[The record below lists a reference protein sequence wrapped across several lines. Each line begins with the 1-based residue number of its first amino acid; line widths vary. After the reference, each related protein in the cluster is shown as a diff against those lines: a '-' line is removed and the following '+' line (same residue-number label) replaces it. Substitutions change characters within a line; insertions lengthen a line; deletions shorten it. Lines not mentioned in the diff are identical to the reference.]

1 MRTLE
6 TKRLL
11 LRAWRIEDAEA
22 MFSYAKGEKVGPR
35 AGWKPHENVAESES
49 IIRMFIEEDETW
61 AIVRKE
67 EDRPIGSVG
76 LHKTKEENVRELGY
90 VLSEE
95 YWGRGI
101 MPEAA
106 EAALR
111 FAFEEMNLSKV
122 TVGHF
127 PFNMQSKRVIEKLGF
142 SYTGYFEKAF
152 ERFDGVKMD
161 EYRYEMTKEA
171 FELRGR

>member
-61 AIVRKE
+61 ALVLRE
-67 EDRPIGSVG
+67 EVRPIGSVG
-76 LHKTKEENVRELGY
+76 LHKTREENVRELGY

-106 EAALR
+106 EAVLR
-111 FAFEEMNLSKV
+111 FAFKELGLSKV

-152 ERFDGVKMD
+152 ERFAGVKMD

-171 FELRGR
+171 FELRG

>member
-6 TKRLL
+6 TKRLI
-11 LRAWRIEDAEA
+11 LRAWRLEDAEA
-22 MFSYAKGEKVGPR
+22 MFSYAKGETVGPR

-61 AIVRKE
+61 AVVLKE
-67 EDRPIGSVG
+67 EGCPIGSVG

-90 VLSEE
+90 VLAEE
-95 YWGRGI
+95 YWGRGV

-106 EAALR
+106 EAVLR
-111 FAFEEMNLSKV
+111 FAFEEMGLSTV

-142 SYTGYFEKAF
+142 SYTGYFEEAF

-161 EYRYEMTKEA
+161 ECRYEMTKAA
-171 FELRGR
+171 FELRG

>member
-6 TKRLL
+6 TKRLIL
-11 LRAWRIEDAEA
+11 HAWRLEDAEA
-22 MFSYAKGEKVGPR
+22 MFSYARGEKVGPR

-49 IIRMFIEEDETW
+49 IIRMFRKEDETW

-67 EDRPIGSVG
+67 EGRPIGSVG
-76 LHKTKEENVRELGY
+76 LHKTREENVRELGY

-106 EAALR
+106 EAVLR
-111 FAFEEMNLSKV
+111 FAFKELGLSKV

-171 FELRGR
+171 FELRG

>member
-76 LHKTKEENVRELGY
+76 LHKTREENVRELGY

-106 EAALR
+106 EAVLR
-111 FAFEEMNLSKV
+111 FAFKELGLSKV

-171 FELRGR
+171 FELRR

>member
-6 TKRLL
+6 TKRLIL
-11 LRAWRIEDAEA
+11 HAWRLEDAEA
-22 MFSYAKGEKVGPR
+22 MFSYARGEKVGPR

-61 AIVRKE
+61 ALALRE
-67 EDRPIGSVG
+67 EGRPIGSVG
-76 LHKTKEENVRELGY
+76 LHKTREENVRELGY
-90 VLSEE
+90 VLSEK

-106 EAALR
+106 EAVLR
-111 FAFEEMNLSKV
+111 FAFEELGLSKV

-161 EYRYEMTKEA
+161 ECRYEMTKEA
-171 FELRGR
+171 FRLKG